1 MSIELD
7 NKKEFSPIRRF
18 NIAYA
23 ISLSIIAIIAI
34 FSQVYTRQILLKQAD
49 VSHVINIAGRQRTLC
64 QRIMKC
70 ATIIYYS
77 DDLALRKAKLNE
89 LIMTIAPFQK
99 VHEGLIV
106 GDRERNLPKM
116 KNQEVLDLFNDI
128 QPYYNNIVN
137 ETHNIIDM
145 KMGDRNAELKTSL
158 DILLENEEYFLAG
171 MDDIVY
177 AIDSDA
183 KDGLLLIK
191 DIEYYSML
199 IMLLTLAL
207 VAIFIFIPSVN
218 KAKKFIADL
227 FKEKQELEE
236 VIEDKEEAN
245 KSLRRTLEQQNEMVN
260 MTIHDLKNPVGA
272 IQTMVD
278 LVEIENDEEQK
289 NQLLNL
295 IRETTDRLLK
305 VLDDFIQM
313 AVIDSQQIQL
323 TLQYV
328 DVNDLIQKVITQN
341 QFLAKNKN
349 QELKFYNKGD
359 KLTTL
364 ADSNKIR
371 EVLENLIGNA
381 IKYSEKKQEITVTSQ
396 MDNKAKKILVKII
409 DQGQGL
415 SDDDKLNLF
424 NRFAIL
430 SSKPTGG
437 ESSSGLGLFIA
448 KRIIEAH
455 NGNIFAQSD
464 GKDKGTTFTVEI
476 PVR

>member
-1 MSIELD
+1 MSKKLG
-7 NKKEFSPIRRF
+7 NKKMFFPARNF
-18 NIAYA
+18 NIAYVV
-23 ISLSIIAIIAI
+23 SLSIIAIIAVV
-34 FSQVYTRQILLKQAD
+34 SQAYIRQILVKQTD

-77 DDLALRKAKLNE
+77 DDAALRRAKLNE

-116 KNQEVLDLFNDI
+116 KNEEILYLFNDI
-128 QPYYNNIVN
+128 QPYYYNIVN

-207 VAIFIFIPSVN
+207 VAIFIFRPSVN
-218 KAKKFIADL
+218 KAKKFITDL